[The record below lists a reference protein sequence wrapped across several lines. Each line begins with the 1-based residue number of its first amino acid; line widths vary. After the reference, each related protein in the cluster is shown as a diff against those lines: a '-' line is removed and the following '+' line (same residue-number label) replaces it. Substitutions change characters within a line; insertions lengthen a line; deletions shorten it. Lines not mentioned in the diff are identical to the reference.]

1 MILELKVD
9 HTPDEAI
16 AQIKDKKYAMRFQG
30 KIGEMS
36 KYSGRVLAVGI
47 SYNRTNK
54 KHKCKVEVL

>member
-1 MILELKVD
+1 
-9 HTPDEAI
+9 
-16 AQIKDKKYAMRFQG
+16 MRFQG

-36 KYSGRVLAVGI
+36 KYSGRILAVGI